1 MIEAVTSSVLSGGAR
16 KQAPDTSVSSPP
28 PAEVVSRSSDQ
39 DFVSSY
45 IRVDNLQNVAIL
57 EYRSETGEVK
67 EQYPNPKQIEAF
79 RQAERLRVERDRV
92 EDAAVADAATKGPEV
107 SSAPVPSQSKAAPAP
122 TTSTPAPT
130 DAGSGVVVSDSSSVV
145 V

>member
-16 KQAPDTSVSSPP
+16 KQALDASVSSPP
-28 PAEVVSRSSDQ
+28 PAEVTSRGPDQ

-67 EQYPNPKQIEAF
+67 EQYPNQKQIEAF
-79 RQAERLRVERDRV
+79 RQAERLSAESGRV
-92 EDAAVADAATKGPEV
+92 EDSAADVAERKTEV
-107 SSAPVPSQSKAAPAP
+107 SSVSAPSLPKVAPAP
-122 TTSTPAPT
+122 VSVPAPT
-130 DAGSGVVVSDSSSVV
+130 DAGSGIVVSGSDSVV